1 MGHLN
6 INTNYFN
13 FIHSPILLKL
23 IPNHFL
29 FIKNPLIMKYTF
41 FFFLFSFFLFLSCQ
55 PELILKEGPQYDY
68 TDMDK
73 QTIDIHKKFERF
85 ILLIQHY
92 KDPFDLHP
100 HTRIE
105 DITIDPITNRINAR
119 FSKHFAYFPFREENV
134 ITLYRLAREQLEGKY
149 GAYKIT
155 LSVGEFPIEQLVPNY
170 FRDRLPK
177 DPSRLPKEQPPR
189 MVKPIVTNMDKLIP
203 EKGLYNHNI
212 GLWHSHGWYYDYK
225 KNRWEWQRARL
236 FQTVEDLLPLSFT
249 IPYLIPM
256 LENAGAQV
264 FIPRERDIQTNEVII
279 DNDKSAEENGQYIEL
294 TELNNQA
301 WENGTSPGFA
311 QTNPPYPIN
320 LNLFRLGT
328 YRMVES
334 DSVISAKIQWIPNIP
349 EEGYYAVY
357 ISYFGSQDNADD
369 VLYTVYHTGGQTR
382 FSVNQQIGGQ
392 MWVYLGHFKF
402 KKGMNPDLG
411 RVELVNSSS
420 QSGKLITADAVR
432 FGGGMG
438 NIIRNDWDSRR
449 PRFMEGSRYYLQY
462 NGMPDTLVHNLNKNG
477 QDYINDINS
486 RSEYI
491 NYLNG
496 APNGPNKNRDLP
508 GLGIPID
515 MTLAFHTDA
524 GIAHNDSTIG
534 TMLIYSTTGA
544 DTQTVFPDSVSRIA
558 ARDLADIIQTQLL
571 NDIKKTFNPEWTR
584 RRLLDA
590 RYSEAFRPNVPGVL
604 LELLS
609 HQNFS
614 DMKFAN
620 DPRFRFMV
628 SRAIYKG
635 ILKFLSSQYNNEFI
649 IQPLPVNHFQATFDT
664 LGNVALRWQPVDDP
678 LEPTAVAEK
687 YRVYMR
693 IENGGFDNGFIV
705 DQAEVVIND
714 IIPNIIYSFKITAL
728 NTGGESFPSEILSVC
743 KLNNDK
749 EPILIVNGF
758 DRICGP
764 AVIDLNKMKGFAD
777 FIDQGV
783 PDKFDLHYTGSQF
796 DFDPDS
802 PFRLNDAPGHGASYA
817 DYDTKIMPGNTFD
830 FPFIHGQA
838 IKNNGYSFVSC
849 SDEAI
854 ASGEMQLENYTIV
867 DWILGEEK
875 ETSWPQGFMDSSAGK
890 QFKIFYP
897 ELQDRIAE
905 YLNNGGSL
913 FISGAHTGS
922 DLLAGKKETD
932 AGSKFAQDIL
942 KFWWITDHAVKT
954 GKVFSVDKIF
964 FKDRIEFEFN
974 TSYDPQIYTVESP
987 DAIGPEEGGRVIL
1000 RYAENNFS
1008 AGIAYQG
1015 KYKTVL
1021 FGFPFET
1028 IKSTSDRNLI
1038 IQYIL
1043 NFFNDSLTIP

>member
-1 MGHLN
+1 MKH
-6 INTNYFN
+6 F
-13 FIHSPILLKL
+13 FIFYLLSFIL
-23 IPNHFL
+23 IV
-29 FIKNPLIMKYTF
+29 
-41 FFFLFSFFLFLSCQ
+41 SCQ
-55 PELILKEGPQYDY
+55 PELILKKGPQYDY
-68 TDMDK
+68 SGMDK
-73 QTIDIHKKFERF
+73 QTVDLHKNFEKF

-105 DITIDPITNRINAR
+105 EVTIDPKIRRINVR
-119 FSKHFAYFPFREENV
+119 FSQHFAYFPFREENV
-134 ITLYRLAREQLEGKY
+134 ISLYRLAREQMDSKY
-149 GAYKIT
+149 DIYKLT
-155 LSVGEFPIEQLVPNY
+155 LFVGEFPIEQLVPNY
-170 FRDRLPK
+170 FRVRLPK
-177 DPSRLPKEQPPR
+177 DVSRLPKEQQR
-189 MVKPIVTNMDKLIP
+189 VVKPIVTRMDKWIP
-203 EKGLYNHNI
+203 EKGLYNRNI

-256 LENAGAQV
+256 LENSGAQV

-279 DNDKSAEENGQYIEL
+279 DNDKSIGENGQYIEL
-294 TELNNQA
+294 NGPNNHA
-301 WENGTSPGFA
+301 WTNGTSPGFS
-311 QTNPPYPIN
+311 QPDPPYPIN

-334 DSVISAKIQWIPNIP
+334 DSIVSAKIQWIPNIP

-357 ISYFGSQDNADD
+357 ISYFSAFENADD
-369 VLYTVYHTGGQTR
+369 VLYTVYHTGGQSR
-382 FSVNQQIGGQ
+382 FLINQQIGGQ

-411 RVELVNSSS
+411 RVELVNINS
-420 QSGKLITADAVR
+420 QPGNLITADAVR

-438 NIIRNDWDSRR
+438 NIIRNDWDSHR

-462 NGMPDTLVHNLNKNG
+462 DGMPDTLVHNLNKNG

-486 RSEYI
+486 RSEFI
-491 NYLNG
+491 NYLHG

-558 ARDLADIIQTQLL
+558 SRDLADIIQTQLL
-571 NDIKKTFNPEWTR
+571 NDIKKTFNPEWNR

-620 DPRFRFMV
+620 DPRFRFAV

-635 ILKFLSSQYNNEFI
+635 MLKFITSQNGNEFVV
-649 IQPLPVNHFQATFDT
+649 QPLPVDHFQATFDK
-664 LGNVALRWQPVDDP
+664 LGNVILKWHPVDDP
-678 LEPTAVAEK
+678 LEPSAVAER

-693 IENGGFDNGFIV
+693 IEYGGFDNGFIV
-705 DQAEVVIND
+705 DQPEAVIND
-714 IIPNIIYSFKITAL
+714 IIPGLIYSFKITAL
-728 NTGGESFPSEILSVC
+728 NAGGESFPSEILSIH
-743 KLNNDK
+743 KLSNDEK
-749 EPILIVNGF
+749 SVLIVNGF
-758 DRICGP
+758 DRVCGP
-764 AVIDLNKMKGFAD
+764 AVIDLDKMKGFAD

-783 PDKFDLHYTGSQF
+783 PDQFDLHYTGSQF

-817 DYDTKIMPGNTFD
+817 DYETQIITGNTFD

-838 IKNNGYSFVSC
+838 IKNNGYSFISC
-849 SDEAI
+849 SDEAV
-854 ASGEMQLENYTIV
+854 ASGDVQLKDYSVV

-890 QFKIFYP
+890 QFKTFDP
-897 ELQDRIAE
+897 ELQDRIDE
-905 YLNNGGSL
+905 YLNNDGNL
-913 FISGAHTGS
+913 FISGANIGS

-932 AGSKFAQDIL
+932 PDLKFAKDIL
-942 KFWWITDHAVKT
+942 KFWWVTDHAVKT

-964 FKDRIEFEFN
+964 FKDKIEFEFN
-974 TSYDPQIYTVESP
+974 TSYDAKIYTVESP

-1008 AGIAYQG
+1008 AGIAYHG
-1015 KYKTVL
+1015 KYETVL

-1038 IQYIL
+1038 MQSIL
-1043 NFFNDSLTIP
+1043 NFFIKQP